1 MGWLRKKGKQI
12 AGAFRKVG
20 RRLKKG
26 LGKIAKAFGKLGPLG
41 SIALSFILPG
51 LGGIAGWLGKTV
63 SSMGPAG
70 KFLVDVSSSIYNAF
84 KYVKGKVSSGL
95 GKVFNTVTGAIE
107 NGMNTV
113 SSVVGGKG
121 EIGTNFRNFVSDMTN
136 GFVEKSSTTE
146 AVELTEKAQASL
158 TDTLEGVTSDTV
170 TSSVPKDIDTKVAFK
185 DKPSI
190 IETARDKDLG
200 FKEKI
205 TTSREYAA
213 YKPIEATRMAGV
225 AINEGEAAME
235 AQVNYLKARKSD
247 YFKGQADYQLS
258 ALEQQNYSQ
267 VMDMPTFVDYSNFNP
282 MEDPAKQYLSYR
294 GITDYVNPLDIGGYG
309 FDYQQFLQ
317 AQLER
322 A

>member
-12 AGAFRKVG
+12 ASAFRKVG

-63 SSMGPAG
+63 SSLGPAG
-70 KFLVDVSSSIYNAF
+70 KFLVDVSSSIYNAASGAF

-121 EIGTNFRNFVSDMTN
+121 EIGTSFRNFVSDMTN
-136 GFVEKSSTTE
+136 GFVEKSEKGLELEKSQ
-146 AVELTEKAQASL
+146 AVV
-158 TDTLEGVTSDTV
+158 TDTVEDVVTDTV
-170 TSSVPKDIDTKVAFK
+170 EDKVK
-185 DKPSI
+185 DKKLSI
-190 IETARDKDLG
+190 TDTVKDKDLS

-258 ALEQQNYSQ
+258 ALEKQNYAQ

-282 MEDPAKQYLSYR
+282 MEDPARQYLSYR